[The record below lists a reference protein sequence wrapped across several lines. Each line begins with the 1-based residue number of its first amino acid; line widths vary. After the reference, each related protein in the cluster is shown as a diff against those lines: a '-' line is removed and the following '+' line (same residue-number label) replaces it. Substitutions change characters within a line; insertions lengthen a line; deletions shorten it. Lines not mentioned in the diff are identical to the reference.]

1 MPFKKNA
8 KKFCLFLN
16 AYLQLN
22 FFKMKD
28 KNTAAILAF
37 VVGFVGIHQFY
48 LGNVVLGLGFIFLM
62 KWKFKLAFFIA
73 IAQGIRYLTMSQ
85 EDFEQKYVKDFYKR
99 KDKWKEKWGNKSKD
113 TVNQPVAPVE
123 TTVPSS
129 SKSTWETW
137 SAQSDNKTLKT
148 EGIKK
153 YKEYDFRGAI
163 ADFEKVIVTEAND
176 NTTLFNLACCYA
188 TLEEKD
194 KAFEYLSRA
203 VQAGLKD
210 EEKIA
215 KHDGLAYLRVQPE
228 WDDFVA
234 HKYKIVEPVLV
245 R

>member
-1 MPFKKNA
+1 MKN
-8 KKFCLFLN
+8 
-16 AYLQLN
+16 
-22 FFKMKD
+22 

-48 LGNVVLGLGFIFLM
+48 LGNVMLGLGFIFLM
-62 KWKFKLAFFIA
+62 KWKFKFAFFLA
-73 IAQGIRYLTMSQ
+73 IAQGIHYLTMSQ
-85 EDFEQKYVKDFYKR
+85 EEFEYKYAKGFYKR
-99 KDKWKEKWGNKSKD
+99 RDKWKDKWANKTQN
-113 TVNQPVAPVE
+113 TVNQPVVEVE

-137 SAQSDNKTLKT
+137 TTQSNNNTLKA

-153 YKEYDFRGAI
+153 YKEYDFKGAI
-163 ADFEKVIVTEAND
+163 VDFEKILVSEAND
-176 NTTLFNLACCYA
+176 YTTLFNLACCYA

-194 KAFEYLSRA
+194 KAFGYLSRA
-203 VQAGLKD
+203 VEVGLKD
-210 EEKIA
+210 SEKIA

-234 HKYKIVEPVLV
+234 NRYKIVEPVLV